1 MIFDLTDSWATL
13 CQVETNRGAIK
24 ADLSPFSGTS
34 KASWRP
40 LKTILSLFLFQVRR
54 EERRKRRSQP
64 QTHKLV
70 PRKEIFRNFQVTQHW
85 LDLWKVLLFYG
96 ISTVK
101 WPLRS
106 FLESFHLIW
115 NWKYCKANIVNYF
128 KDLGQKQQLIGN
140 KNCCHIS
147 KSVIKARLI
156 FWKYLEG
163 CCPLF
168 HRAWNL
174 PFKKRS
180 DFRFT
185 MVFQTLAF

>member
-101 WPLRS
+101 WPLK
-106 FLESFHLIW
+106 FLRKLSLLVLDLKLEILQSKHRKLFQGFGPETA
-115 NWKYCKANIVNYF
+115 ANR
-128 KDLGQKQQLIGN
+128 QQELL
-140 KNCCHIS
+140 S
-147 KSVIKARLI
+147 
-156 FWKYLEG
+156 YL
-163 CCPLF
+163 
-168 HRAWNL
+168 
-174 PFKKRS
+174 
-180 DFRFT
+180 
-185 MVFQTLAF
+185 